1 MMCQDINS
9 TLELRTGV
17 PDLVRQV
24 RKALRCQGRRNKL
37 PCRNKHFRVWRADT
51 VEQVLKGWR
60 ADEQK
65 GGIKDGPLLS

>member
-1 MMCQDINS
+1 MCQDINS
-9 TLELRTGV
+9 TLGLRTGV

-24 RKALRCQGRRNKL
+24 RKTLRCQGRRNKL
-37 PCRNKHFRVWRADT
+37 PCRSKHLRVWRADT

-60 ADEQK
+60 ADEQE